1 MSANDRQV
9 GGSHYQSQ
17 FQHWDFVAYYLD
29 NRYLEGQI
37 TKYVSRWRKKN
48 GLQDLEKAE
57 HFLSK
62 LEDLFTSGVIRPMRQ
77 FKRTEP
83 AALAFCEAN
92 ELSDDET
99 KVIVG
104 ITGWEGQHALTQAR
118 DAIQRLLVQARA
130 MAPAKG

>member
-1 MSANDRQV
+1 MNANDRQV
-9 GGSHYQSQ
+9 GGSHYKSQ

-29 NRYLEGQI
+29 NRYLEGQV

-62 LEDLFTSGVIRPMRQ
+62 LEDLYASGVIRPMRQ

-83 AALAFCEAN
+83 AAIAFCEAN
-92 ELSDDET
+92 ELDAEET

-104 ITGWEGQHALTQAR
+104 LTGWEGPHALTQAR
-118 DAIQRLLVQARA
+118 EALATLLTRARA
-130 MAPAKG
+130 QRG